1 MGLSVPGRES
11 STSKYSVSK
20 KNLVLK
26 TSILSFSDV
35 NLSLCLP
42 QPSLVD
48 RELGVPKFC
57 SHRWPEVALASRS
70 CDL

>member
-11 STSKYSVSK
+11 SMSKYSVSK

-35 NLSLCLP
+35 NLSLRLP

-48 RELGVPKFC
+48 RELGDSQILQPQ
-57 SHRWPEVALASRS
+57 VARGGTCKQEL
-70 CDL
+70 